1 MSDVGASSALSCS
14 TSVRLTGDA
23 MCVEALSPPF
33 VHTTDFVCDP
43 RTVHTNGSSADG
55 THIRSQAHV
64 LVVE

>member
-1 MSDVGASSALSCS
+1 
-14 TSVRLTGDA
+14 
-23 MCVEALSPPF
+23 MCVEALSLPF